1 MALHRVT
8 RLDTLLHKPYPTV
21 QLSLPEDAV
30 LIQKLDKIKGQTPE
44 HASA

>member
-8 RLDTLLHKPYPTV
+8 RLDTLLHKLYPTV

>member
-8 RLDTLLHKPYPTV
+8 RLDTLLHKLYPTV

-30 LIQKLDKIKGQTPE
+30 LIQKLDKIRVQTPE

>member
-1 MALHRVT
+1 MALRRVI